1 MSQRPT
7 DVALERGL
15 FHRLIDGNGMVNPD
29 AWAAAVDAGD
39 IVGECRRCDG
49 FMRAVACPAADRT
62 KWFTAQC
69 MNCGA
74 DIAAPARHMP
84 GPLVLRRSSRHD
96 EMKPGSMNT
105 RVELLTQMRELAK
118 RKAEADS

>member
-29 AWAAAVDAGD
+29 AWAAAVEAGD

-49 FMRAVACPAADRT
+49 FMRAVDCPPSGN
-62 KWFTAQC
+62 KWFAAEC

-74 DIAAPARHMP
+74 DIAAPARHLP

-96 EMKPGSMNT
+96 EMKPGSMDA
-105 RVELLTQMRELAK
+105 RIELLTRMRDLNK
-118 RKAEADS
+118 KKAEAEN